1 MALQTTTHELKVN
14 WPLLQEQAT
23 FLLELTD
30 NQLRY
35 YPEACEVISGV
46 LGLLD
51 ALEAQAVENPEVNLV
66 NDNRMEVL
74 ELMLDVNGVGYE
86 PVVQRTHDGRIF
98 IDSEIHW
105 AAFSTAEVGL
115 RSWSKGTREWVHMGF
130 IVSRDTTRGT
140 TPSSIILWPIV
151 ESADNAPKIDE
162 DDE

>member
-1 MALQTTTHELKVN
+1 MALQTTTHELKIN

-23 FLLELTD
+23 FLLKLTD

-66 NDNRMEVL
+66 NDTRTET
-74 ELMLDVNGVGYE
+74 LDILLDINGVAFH
-86 PVVQRTHDGRIF
+86 PAVQYASDGRPF

-105 AAFSTAEVGL
+105 AAFGAAEVKMTSHG
-115 RSWSKGTREWVHMGF
+115 EYIGF
-130 IVSRDTTRGT
+130 IVARDITRGS

>member
-1 MALQTTTHELKVN
+1 MALQTSSYELKIN
-14 WPLLQEQAT
+14 FPLLQEQAD
-23 FLLELTD
+23 FLLALSE
-30 NQLRY
+30 NQLAF

-51 ALEAQAVENPEVNLV
+51 TLEAQAVENPEVNLV
-66 NDNRMEVL
+66 SDNRTEVL

-115 RSWSKGTREWVHMGF
+115 RSWSKETREWVHMGF
-130 IVSRDTTRGT
+130 IVSRDTTRGA

-151 ESADNAPKIDE
+151 EAAVNAPKIDE
-162 DDE
+162 ED